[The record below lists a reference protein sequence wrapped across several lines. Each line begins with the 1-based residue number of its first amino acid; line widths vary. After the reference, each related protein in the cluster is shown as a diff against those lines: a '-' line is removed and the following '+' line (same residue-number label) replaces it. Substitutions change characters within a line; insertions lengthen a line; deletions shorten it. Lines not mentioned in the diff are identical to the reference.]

1 MIDIKSL
8 ARARRSRRRYDAVIS
23 IEDPCA
29 RRKLRFHRTPHPD
42 HLVLRLE
49 DIDHH
54 DQELAGPDI
63 HHVIHALAFAREHH
77 DERVLVH
84 CHVGVCRSTATGLAI
99 LADRLGAG
107 NERLAVETMLASN
120 PDAVPNL
127 LMVGMA
133 DEVLQRNGAL
143 VAAWTEV
150 EDGDAVIA
158 EYRRKKN
165 SFLKDERHL
174 FAVRPDNGY
183 HTAGRCRPDRLG
195 LTLV

>member
-1 MIDIKSL
+1 MIHIKSL
-8 ARARRSRRRYDAVIS
+8 ARARRSRRKYDAVIS
-23 IEDPCA
+23 IEDPRA

-54 DQELAGPDI
+54 APELAGPDI
-63 HHVIHALAFAREHH
+63 HHVIQALAFAREHH
-77 DERVLVH
+77 DKRILVH

-99 LADRLGAG
+99 IADRLGPG
-107 NERLAVETMLASN
+107 NERLAVETLLASN
-120 PDAVPNL
+120 ADAVPNL

-143 VAAWTEV
+143 VAAWAEI
-150 EDGDAVIA
+150 EDGNAAVA
-158 EYRRKKN
+158 EYRRKKEKL
-165 SFLKDERHL
+165 LKDERHL
-174 FAVRPDNGY
+174 FAARPDSGY
-183 HTAGRCRPDRLG
+183 HGAGRCRPDRLG